1 MDAGAGSGPLEVVGS
16 KAGHLWDALCRAY
29 DSLGFDK
36 ATGGDEVFRALVLT
50 RIIDLG
56 MGLQEAVDAPRFRY
70 VSGNRVM
77 MEQGIGQEV
86 IDALV
91 KRGDE
96 RVTPRGP
103 IRSHMGGAQ
112 LIMIDPENGSLMGA
126 SDPRKDGMALGW

>member
-1 MDAGAGSGPLEVVGS
+1 M
-16 KAGHLWDALCRAY
+16 
-29 DSLGFDK
+29 
-36 ATGGDEVFRALVLT
+36 GGDMQAQGHVQVLT

-77 MEQGIGQEV
+77 MEQAMGQEV
-86 IDALV
+86 IDALI
-91 KRGDE
+91 KRGDQ

-103 IRSHMGGAQ
+103 IRSQMGGAQ
-112 LIMIDPENGSLMGA
+112 LIMIDPENGTLMGA